1 MAFSRR
7 TFLASALAAP
17 LALEAGRAVGEE
29 SAATGRAPAMR
40 FKDGRFRILQVTD
53 LHLGYNCADG
63 LKRAEQTLENVRK
76 LLVETKPDLAIVT
89 GDIVWLDATAI
100 EGGFAEAWRRVCE
113 PFEAAGVPFAITL
126 GNHDHERKVPAKAHY
141 AEFSKSPLNMTRDV
155 PELPGAGNCFI
166 PILGADGKEKRRIWL
181 FDSHSY
187 CRLSDNPRIHAL
199 SKVVSWE
206 YDWIKPAQIAWYMS
220 ESEKA
225 EAENGAPV
233 PSAAFFHIPTPEFWE
248 LHDKDGETYK
258 AKEGVIGIRGENPA
272 SPRVNSGLVAAAI
285 QRGDLEALFVGHEHN
300 NDYIGEYKGVVLAY
314 GRKTGVETYGDLP
327 RGGRVIDFAEDKP
340 GFETR
345 IVIPGEE
352 PLFEYAFKR

>member
-29 SAATGRAPAMR
+29 NAASGRAPAMR

-100 EGGFAEAWRRVCE
+100 DGGFAEAWRRVCE
-113 PFEAAGVPFAITL
+113 PFEAAGVPFAIAL
-126 GNHDHERKVPAKAHY
+126 GNHDHERDVPAKAHY
-141 AEFSKSPLNMTRDV
+141 AEFSKSPLNITRDV
-155 PELPGAGNCFI
+155 PELPGAGNCYI

-187 CRLSDNPRIHAL
+187 CRLSDNPRIRAL
-199 SKVVSWE
+199 SKAVSRE

-220 ESEKA
+220 ESERA

-233 PSAAFFHIPTPEFWE
+233 PSAAFFHIPTPEFGA
-248 LHDKDGETYK
+248 LRDKG
-258 AKEGVIGIRGENPA
+258 AQAGVVGNRAEKPGA
-272 SPRVNSGLVAAAI
+272 PRVNGGLVAAAI
-285 QRGDLEALFVGHEHN
+285 QRGDLEALFVGHDHN
-300 NDYIGEYKGVVLAY
+300 NDYVGEYKGVVLAY
-314 GRKTGVETYGDLP
+314 GRKTGVESYGKLP
-327 RGGRVIDFAEDKP
+327 RGGRAIDFAEDKP

-345 IVIPGEE
+345 IVVPGAE

>member
-1 MAFSRR
+1 
-7 TFLASALAAP
+7 
-17 LALEAGRAVGEE
+17 
-29 SAATGRAPAMR
+29 
-40 FKDGRFRILQVTD
+40 
-53 LHLGYNCADG
+53 
-63 LKRAEQTLENVRK
+63 
-76 LLVETKPDLAIVT
+76 
-89 GDIVWLDATAI
+89 
-100 EGGFAEAWRRVCE
+100 
-113 PFEAAGVPFAITL
+113 
-126 GNHDHERKVPAKAHY
+126 HDHERKVPAKAHY

-206 YDWIKPAQIAWYMS
+206 YDWIKPAQIAWYMA

-225 EAENGAPV
+225 ESENGAPI

-248 LHDKDGETYK
+248 LHDKEGETYK

-345 IVIPGEE
+345 IVIPGEA